1 MSRTGWIVS
10 ALFCVLLLAGAA
22 PLQHHRL
29 RTRTG
34 GASRLSAAEALR
46 QLDAALQRIDRH
58 EADGLAEMQARMNS
72 MDRYQQNKL
81 LGHLLL
87 HDRNLSVNRNTP
99 CVLCHTSDT
108 GFTGPSTIINSTT
121 VSYPGSVRSRR
132 SGRRPQSY
140 SYAPYAPL
148 LHYNK
153 LQKDFIGGNFWDM
166 RATGLQLAN
175 ASSEQA
181 QGPPVDA
188 DEMGFR
194 DNACVVYRMSQR
206 PYRPLFEKVWGTG
219 ALDFQ
224 WPQNAETVCSTVW
237 DGKGKNCDRDPHAA
251 ACLDLTPAMRT
262 AVKRAYNEFGTSIAV
277 NEASDEV
284 SPFTSKFDAF
294 LAQKIKLAAD
304 EQAGMDLFNG
314 KAKCSE
320 CHRSAGE
327 GPLFTDFTASNL
339 GIPTNPEIPPEH
351 IPDYGVGAF
360 LANPDLNPNYQEWSQ
375 FAPQFM
381 GKFQVAT
388 ARNVDMRPSPDF
400 VKAYMH
406 NGYLKSL
413 KEVVHFYNTR
423 DTLPRCKQGDPGEK
437 VTCWPAPEVSQNVNR
452 TQLGHLG
459 LTDREEDQ
467 IVAFLKTLTDGYRP

>member
-1 MSRTGWIVS
+1 MVS
-10 ALFCVLLLAGAA
+10 GLCALLLLAFVAQRQTTQAQTNTGEAN
-22 PLQHHRL
+22 RL
-29 RTRTG
+29 N
-34 GASRLSAAEALR
+34 SEALS
-46 QLDAALQRIDRH
+46 QLDVALQRIDKH
-58 EADGLAEMQARMNS
+58 EADGLTEMRTRMGS
-72 MDRYQQNKL
+72 MDQYQRNKL
-81 LGHLLL
+81 LGDLLL

-108 GFTGPSTIINSTT
+108 GFTGPSSIINSTS

-148 LHYNK
+148 LHYSK
-153 LQKDFIGGNFWDM
+153 LRKDFIGGNFWDM

-175 ASSEQA
+175 TSSEQA
-181 QGPPVDA
+181 QGPPVDP

-194 DNACVVYRMSQR
+194 DEACVVYRISQR
-206 PYRPLFEKVWGTG
+206 PYRPLFEKVWGRG
-219 ALDFQ
+219 ALDLK
-224 WPQNAETVCSTVW
+224 WPSNTESVCNTVW
-237 DGKGKNCDRDPHAA
+237 DGKGKHCDGDPRGN
-251 ACLDLTPAMRT
+251 ACLDLQPATRTP
-262 AVKRAYNEFGTSIAV
+262 VNRAYNEFATSIAV
-277 NEASDEV
+277 NEASDAV
-284 SPFTSKFDAF
+284 SPFTSKFDAH
-294 LAQKIKLAAD
+294 LGGKAKLTPD
-304 EQAGMDLFNG
+304 EQAGMELFNG

-327 GPLFTDFTASNL
+327 EPLFTDFTASNL
-339 GIPTNPEIPPEH
+339 GVPTNPEIPPEH

-360 LANPDLNPNYQEWSQ
+360 LANPDLNPNYQQWSQ
-375 FAPQFM
+375 YAPRFM

-388 ARNVDMRPSPDF
+388 ARNVDMRPAPDF

-452 TQLGHLG
+452 TQLGHLR
-459 LTDREEDQ
+459 LSDREEDEV
-467 IVAFLKTLTDGYRP
+467 VAFLRTLTDGYRP